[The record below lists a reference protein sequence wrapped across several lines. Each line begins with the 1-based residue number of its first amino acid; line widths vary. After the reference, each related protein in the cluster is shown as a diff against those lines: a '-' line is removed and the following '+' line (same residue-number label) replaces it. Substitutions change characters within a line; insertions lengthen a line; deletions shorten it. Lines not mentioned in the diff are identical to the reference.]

1 MGYRNYIG
9 YIPKNKLPEIMKK
22 VEELKSKIGKPKEDD
37 TEEEYEKWDIFDYLQ
52 DQATLLHEFGKLYY
66 NENGAKVREIIEKN
80 KTQDFS
86 GEDDEF
92 FFVKKDVLLELSYAY
107 MDSQC
112 VYAKEVKDKLVE
124 IMNQDS
130 PLTEEQ
136 KRAIAEIRCDYS
148 KDLFSNSYREKLK
161 KPYNPSFFSYASC
174 EFYMLHKYFDCEN
187 NVLCVW
193 GY

>member
-1 MGYRNYIG
+1 MGYVNYIG

-22 VEELKSKIGKPKEDD
+22 VEELKAKIGKPREDNPKEN
-37 TEEEYEKWDIFDYLQ
+37 YEDWEITWYLRK
-52 DQATLLHEFGKLYY
+52 QATLLHEFGKLYY
-66 NENGAKVREIIEKN
+66 SENGAKVREIIERN
-80 KTQDFS
+80 KTKDFS
-86 GEDDEF
+86 DEEDEF
-92 FFVKKDVLLELSYAY
+92 FFVKDDVFLELSYAY

-112 VYAKEVKDKLVE
+112 SYVKEIMKKLFE

-136 KRAIAEIRCDYS
+136 KRIIAHIRYDYS
-148 KDLFSNSYREKLK
+148 KDPFSNSHKDTLK
-161 KPYNPSFFSYASC
+161 KPYDPSYFNYASC
-174 EFYMLHKYFDCEN
+174 EFYMLHEYFDREN